1 MFYLPSYILFDVF
14 FCQEYFI
21 EKAQNKICHVETV
34 KIKLLIQL
42 MKRVSLSFW

>member
-1 MFYLPSYILFDVF
+1 MFYLPSYKLFDIF
-14 FCQEYFI
+14 SCQEYFI
-21 EKAQNKICHVETV
+21 EKAQNKICHVEID